1 MKKLTKAQAIK
12 SIQKRID
19 ELNYIKSSNE
29 FTGWKMV
36 SMNLLYRIF
45 PPNHPVH
52 STLASIKATFIN
64 TTDLYTGAVSV
75 SKSLMLGLIDEINDL
90 GIPDFNKEIEE
101 NSGVNVAVTNNNHQI
116 QTTTVS
122 ISIEILLDVLK
133 GELRASEIEELKEIL
148 TAQTDPKVTKHKFIE
163 KLKSFGENVSS
174 NILANLVTNP
184 SVWQNLS
191 KML

>member
-1 MKKLTKAQAIK
+1 MKKVTKAQAIK

-19 ELNYIKSSNE
+19 LLDSIKTRNE
-29 FTGWKMV
+29 FLGWKMV
-36 SMNLLYRIF
+36 SIDYLHRIL
-45 PPNHPVH
+45 PKNHPAH
-52 STLASIKATFIN
+52 STLISIKSQGTF
-64 TTDLYTGAVSV
+64 VSAAITL
-75 SKSLMLGLIDEINDL
+75 SKSLFLGLIDEINDL